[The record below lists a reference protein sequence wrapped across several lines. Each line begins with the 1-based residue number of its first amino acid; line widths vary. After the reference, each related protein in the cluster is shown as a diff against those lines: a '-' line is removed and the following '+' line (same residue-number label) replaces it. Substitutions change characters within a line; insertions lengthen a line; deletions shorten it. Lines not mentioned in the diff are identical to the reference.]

1 MSANAFRPTYAE
13 INLRNL
19 ADNLA
24 SLKSYVGEDLQ
35 YLAVVKADAYGH
47 GAVEC
52 ARILSEEGADWF
64 GVAIPEEGLELRVSG
79 IEERILS
86 LGGFWKGQEDLI
98 LQHDITPVLFDVDS
112 AANLDRAAA
121 SKGLKAKVHIKVDTG
136 MGRVGVPFEGL
147 SDFAE
152 AFRGFQN
159 LELEGLMTHFASAE
173 DLTQKEFTETQIER
187 FNDSVALFA
196 EKGMRPWISDLANSP
211 GAVAHP
217 KSRGNLVRP
226 GGVLY
231 GLCDDVLP
239 QTIPLPELKPV
250 MSLYSA
256 IALIKPVKKGS
267 SLGYGR
273 TFVTRRDSVI
283 GTIPIGYQ
291 DGYMRGFSNKA
302 EVIVNGRRA
311 PVVGRVSM
319 DWTIVD
325 LTDVPDAKKG
335 TPVTLM
341 GSDGSEEVTASEL
354 GSLADTISYEITCGV
369 SRRVRRV
376 FVDSAE

>member
-147 SDFAE
+147 NDFAE

-173 DLTQKEFTETQIER
+173 DLTQKEFT
-187 FNDSVALFA
+187 
-196 EKGMRPWISDLANSP
+196 
-211 GAVAHP
+211 
-217 KSRGNLVRP
+217 
-226 GGVLY
+226 
-231 GLCDDVLP
+231 
-239 QTIPLPELKPV
+239 
-250 MSLYSA
+250 
-256 IALIKPVKKGS
+256 
-267 SLGYGR
+267 
-273 TFVTRRDSVI
+273 
-283 GTIPIGYQ
+283 
-291 DGYMRGFSNKA
+291 
-302 EVIVNGRRA
+302 
-311 PVVGRVSM
+311 
-319 DWTIVD
+319 
-325 LTDVPDAKKG
+325 
-335 TPVTLM
+335 
-341 GSDGSEEVTASEL
+341 
-354 GSLADTISYEITCGV
+354 
-369 SRRVRRV
+369 
-376 FVDSAE
+376 